1 MRRLG
6 ILVAS
11 GALAFAASS
20 LAETDLVGER
30 IKVSGPLV
38 EGHIEA
44 RRVQFKDSSKDR
56 QEAKITGLV
65 ASADGQWLVVGPV
78 AVEISSSTRYEGVV
92 PGSSLEGQPISV
104 TGRILANRRLEATLV
119 ETAEKLE
126 SPQYVELS
134 GAVTE
139 SARGEDGVRS
149 LTILGVEI
157 RARSVLIDSND
168 LTRNPDDNRP
178 LEQLT
183 FDLFGRPLTVG
194 GELGTNSRYRSNF
207 ALDTDAKRTRLE
219 QALELEFRYPI
230 SESVLVFVQG
240 QVGYENQ
247 VAPRSDEGTLWLVER
262 KEHWVYF
269 ANVGGSGF
277 GFQVGRQLFFEDRE
291 WWWDAELDAARVRYD
306 RRAFHAEAAIAKE
319 IAPTE
324 LRGGSVIDV
333 ENRGIVRVL
342 GQVSYLWSRALR
354 TDAFFLRASDG
365 SDTPV
370 IGALVDERDEDPI
383 DARLT
388 WLGVRFSGRLD
399 AGRDAGFQ
407 YGLDIGRVT
416 GNETVT
422 TFVDGLDDGTRQ
434 ATGVLDQRVDGWAVD
449 GRLSFTTPFPASPT
463 LTAGY
468 AYGSPGF
475 RQTRLHN
482 NNAKFRG
489 VDRFRYYGELARPEL
504 SNLHLLTLAAGVSV
518 LRSSSIELLYHLYRQ
533 ATPQREFFGVIDAQ
547 TTGLSGDLG
556 TEWDLALGIEEW
568 EHIEVEIIAGRFV
581 AGPAYGPEAGRTAH
595 TLIFKLDLNF

>member
-11 GALAFAASS
+11 GALAFAAPS

-207 ALDTDAKRTRLE
+207 ALDTDAQRTRLE

-262 KEHWVYF
+262 KEHWIYF

-277 GFQVGRQLFFEDRE
+277 GFQIGRQLFFEDRE

-324 LRGGSVIDV
+324 LRGGVIDV
-333 ENRGIVRVL
+333 ENRGVVRVL

-370 IGALVDERDEDPI
+370 IGALVDETDEDPI

-388 WLGVRFSGRLD
+388 WLGVRFSGRAD
-399 AGRDAGFQ
+399 TGRDAGFQ

-416 GNETVT
+416 GDETVT
-422 TFVDGLDDGTRQ
+422 TVADGPDDGMRR
-434 ATGVLDQRVDGWAVD
+434 ATGVLDRKVDGWAVD

-504 SNLHLLTLAAGVSV
+504 SNLHLLTLAAGVNV
-518 LRSSSIELLYHLYRQ
+518 LRSSSIELLYHQSRQ
-533 ATPQREFFGVIDAQ
+533 ATPQREFFGVIDAP